1 MLGVEIFIV
10 MLSLI
15 MLSVLCFIA
24 ILSVIMLSVVMQSV
38 VMQSVV
44 APNLKSYLLFKFTL
58 TSNLNIKLSLYQG
71 ILKGEVSLY
80 H

>member
-38 VMQSVV
+38 M
-44 APNLKSYLLFKFTL
+44 APKLKNYLLFKFTL
-58 TSNLNIKLSLYQG
+58 TSNLNA
-71 ILKGEVSLY
+71 
-80 H
+80 